1 MLMGD
6 MPDSVLPTPMGVRI
20 SLAEA
25 ASGGE
30 THRLIPAV
38 QLSTTVAGVALASL
52 IGVGIRKRC
61 PSRVT
66 AKRTKELVMCVSKS
80 GWGTST
86 WSVPFL
92 LNATAI
98 IMRSAP

>member
-1 MLMGD
+1 VLMGH

-20 SLAEA
+20 SLAKA

-38 QLSTTVAGVALASL
+38 QLSATVAVVALSL

-66 AKRTKELVMCVSKS
+66 AKRTKELVVCVSKS

-98 IMRSAP
+98 IIRSAP